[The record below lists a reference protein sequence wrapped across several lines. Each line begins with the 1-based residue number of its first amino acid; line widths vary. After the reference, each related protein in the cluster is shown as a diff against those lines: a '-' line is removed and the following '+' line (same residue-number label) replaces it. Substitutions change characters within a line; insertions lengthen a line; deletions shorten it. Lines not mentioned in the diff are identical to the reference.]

1 MKTKIIWITS
11 SIILFIIA
19 ISYLAIINSVEEPFE
34 EQGREESKAEEPV
47 AEEPVAEESKFI
59 TNSEPTS
66 SLEYEQLTQR
76 IKEIKITE
84 SKSIYDLENEYDTS
98 NRLIELGWN
107 KPTEQSP
114 EFTITDDLNIEALN
128 SVKEG
133 VIIGTEYLGNY
144 GPLKVFIIGS
154 DIDKAKIVAKE
165 FCEWAYEDKSMI
177 EHCINKDQGIGIV
190 EMAIYKGNNGF
201 AQHSREIEN
210 PNQSF
215 VMGNPDKY
223 AVKIS
228 IHEYVHIYQ
237 NAHKVD
243 GWWNDKEDDTG
254 LPRWLEEGSAE
265 LLAMHL
271 VGDHS
276 DYLSES
282 LQIAKTFKRDTNPIL
297 ANMIDLVNAKKVSNL
312 SASTGTDETDII
324 QSTYPRYHAD
334 CTKAQKYVSDT
345 KHSMYLTAILLNDE
359 FMNSLSAEDKAHFY
373 EAALKASRTERAQSV
388 ADAEVIKTSKV
399 KQDELG
405 IEEVITWSDDEIAK
419 LKTIWAPL
427 YDKYKNFFSFDILDK
442 IKKA

>member
-1 MKTKIIWITS
+1 MKNKIIWITS
-11 SIILFIIA
+11 SIILFVMA
-19 ISYLAIINSVEEPFE
+19 ISYLAVINSVEEPFE
-34 EQGREESKAEEPV
+34 EQGREESKAEEPK

-282 LQIAKTFKRDTNPIL
+282 LKIAKSFKSDNPNISIRNLENEEDLRIL
-297 ANMIDLVNAKKVSNL
+297 EKIDCLGGSCVGTLQYETGAVATALLVNQTSMDYFYKEYIPKIAYLGGEKAFETSFNITINEFHEIFDSFLDL
-312 SASTGTDETDII
+312 SVEEMMSFLN
-324 QSTYPRYHAD
+324 
-334 CTKAQKYVSDT
+334 KY
-345 KHSMYLTAILLNDE
+345 
-359 FMNSLSAEDKAHFY
+359 
-373 EAALKASRTERAQSV
+373 
-388 ADAEVIKTSKV
+388 
-399 KQDELG
+399 
-405 IEEVITWSDDEIAK
+405 
-419 LKTIWAPL
+419 
-427 YDKYKNFFSFDILDK
+427 
-442 IKKA
+442 

>member
-1 MKTKIIWITS
+1 MKNKIIWITS
-11 SIILFIIA
+11 SIILFVMA
-19 ISYLAIINSVEEPFE
+19 ISYLAVINSVEEPFE
-34 EQGREESKAEEPV
+34 EQGREEAKSEEPKAEEP
-47 AEEPVAEESKFI
+47 KFI

-114 EFTITDDLNIEALN
+114 EFAITDDLNIEALN

-144 GPLKVFIIGS
+144 GPIKVFIIGS

-165 FCEWAYEDKSMI
+165 FCEWAYDKKDQI
-177 EHCINKDQGIGIV
+177 ENCINKDQGIGIV

-201 AQHSREIEN
+201 AQHSRLIES

-243 GWWNDKEDDTG
+243 GWWNDKEDDSG

-265 LLAMHL
+265 LLARHL

-276 DYLSES
+276 YLSES
-282 LQIAKTFKRDTNPIL
+282 LQIAKSFKRDNPNISIRNLENEEDLRIL
-297 ANMIDLVNAKKVSNL
+297 EKKDCLGGSCVGTLQYETGAVATALLVNQTSMDYFYKEYIPKIAYLGGEKAFETSFNITINEFHEIFDSFLDL
-312 SASTGTDETDII
+312 SVEEMMSFLN
-324 QSTYPRYHAD
+324 
-334 CTKAQKYVSDT
+334 KYS
-345 KHSMYLTAILLNDE
+345 
-359 FMNSLSAEDKAHFY
+359 
-373 EAALKASRTERAQSV
+373 
-388 ADAEVIKTSKV
+388 
-399 KQDELG
+399 
-405 IEEVITWSDDEIAK
+405 
-419 LKTIWAPL
+419 
-427 YDKYKNFFSFDILDK
+427 
-442 IKKA
+442 

>member
-1 MKTKIIWITS
+1 MDDALEEGLDKFS
-11 SIILFIIA
+11 SSGKLKLLIPMSRFLTLTALSIFMISCSSGESVDTPIL
-19 ISYLAIINSVEEPFE
+19 EEFPKL
-34 EQGREESKAEEPV
+34 G
-47 AEEPVAEESKFI
+47 
-59 TNSEPTS
+59 
-66 SLEYEQLTQR
+66 YEQLTQR

-114 EFTITDDLNIEALN
+114 EFVITDDLNIEALN

-144 GPLKVFIIGS
+144 GPIKVFIIGS

-190 EMAIYKGNNGF
+190 EIAIYKGNNGF

-243 GWWNDKEDDTG
+243 GWWNDKEDDPG

-265 LLAMHL
+265 LLATHL

-276 DYLSES
+276 YLSES
-282 LQIAKTFKRDTNPIL
+282 LQIAKSFKRDNPNISIRNLENEEDLRIL
-297 ANMIDLVNAKKVSNL
+297 EKKDCLGGSCVGTLQYETGAVATALLVNQTSMDYFYKEYIPKIAYLGGEKAFETSFNITINEFHEIFDSFLDL
-312 SASTGTDETDII
+312 SVEEMMSFLN
-324 QSTYPRYHAD
+324 
-334 CTKAQKYVSDT
+334 KYS
-345 KHSMYLTAILLNDE
+345 
-359 FMNSLSAEDKAHFY
+359 
-373 EAALKASRTERAQSV
+373 
-388 ADAEVIKTSKV
+388 
-399 KQDELG
+399 
-405 IEEVITWSDDEIAK
+405 
-419 LKTIWAPL
+419 
-427 YDKYKNFFSFDILDK
+427 
-442 IKKA
+442 